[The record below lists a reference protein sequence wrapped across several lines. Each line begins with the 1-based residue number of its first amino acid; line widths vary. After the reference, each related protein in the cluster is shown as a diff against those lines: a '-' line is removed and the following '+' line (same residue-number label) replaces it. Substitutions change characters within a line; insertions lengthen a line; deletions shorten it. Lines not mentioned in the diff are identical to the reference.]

1 MDSDVKASSIVE
13 LNNEDPGK
21 PTPRTVLGR
30 RLQRLRTEG
39 ELSQRGLAERVK
51 YPHTYLSRVER
62 GEQLPSEG
70 LAEALDAYFGTLG
83 LFAELLELAQDST
96 IPDYGR
102 KVVEGEEKAARIQ
115 VFGSSLVPGLLQTED
130 YARALFGASLPG
142 VSVEEI
148 EERVATRMRRKRVF
162 EKPDR
167 PLYWG
172 IMDEAAV
179 KRPVGGASC
188 MVGQISHILKSAEAS
203 HISVQVLP
211 FTEGAH
217 SMMGGSLT
225 LLTLENGATIG
236 YAESFISGEVA
247 ETPRR
252 ILRLSQSF
260 DLARSKALPED
271 KSLDLLRSYL
281 KGYEDGDDS

>member
-102 KVVEGEEKAARIQ
+102 KIVENEEKAARIQ
-115 VFGSSLVPGLLQTED
+115 VFGSSVVPGLLQTED
-130 YARALFGASLPG
+130 YARALFRASLPG
-142 VSVEEI
+142 VSPEDI

-162 EKPDR
+162 DKPDR
-167 PLYWG
+167 PLYWA
-172 IMDEAAV
+172 IMDESAI
-179 KRPVGGASC
+179 KRPVGGASG
-188 MVGQISHILKSAEAS
+188 MTGQIAHILKVVEAMPV
-203 HISVQVLP
+203 SVQVLP
-211 FTEGAH
+211 FIEGEY
-217 SMMGGSLT
+217 SLMGGSLS
-225 LLTLENGATIG
+225 LLTLGNGTTIG
-236 YAESFISGEVA
+236 YAESFDSGEVA

-252 ILRLSQSF
+252 VLELTQVF

>member
-83 LFAELLELAQDST
+83 LFAELLELAQHST
-96 IPDYGR
+96 IPDYGQ
-102 KVVEGEEKAARIQ
+102 KIVEKEEKAARIQ
-115 VFGSSLVPGLLQTED
+115 VFGSSVVPGLLQTED
-130 YARALFGASLPG
+130 YARALIRITLPG

-162 EKPDR
+162 EKPGR
-167 PLYWG
+167 PPYWA
-172 IMDEAAV
+172 IMDEAVV
-179 KRPVGGASC
+179 KRVVGGSSC
-188 MVGQISHILKSAEAS
+188 MVGQIGHIVKSAEALD
-203 HISVQVLP
+203 ISVQVLP
-211 FTEGAH
+211 FNQGEH
-217 SMMGGSLT
+217 SLMGGSLS
-225 LLTLENGATIG
+225 LLTFENGTTIG
-236 YAESFISGEVA
+236 YAESFASGELV

-252 ILRLSQSF
+252 LLELTQRF
-260 DLARSKALPED
+260 DVARSMARPEGE
-271 KSLDLLRSYL
+271 SLDLLRSYL
-281 KGYEDGDDS
+281 KGYEDDHDS

>member
-1 MDSDVKASSIVE
+1 ME

-83 LFAELLELAQDST
+83 LFAELLELAQHST
-96 IPDYGR
+96 IPDYGQ
-102 KVVEGEEKAARIQ
+102 KIVENEEKAARIQ
-115 VFGSSLVPGLLQTED
+115 VFDSSVVPGLLQTED
-130 YARALFGASLPG
+130 YARALIRISLPG
-142 VSVEEI
+142 VSADDI
-148 EERVATRMRRKRVF
+148 EERVAIRMRRRRIF
-162 EKPDR
+162 EKQDK
-167 PLYWG
+167 PLYWA
-172 IMDEAAV
+172 IMDEAAI
-179 KRPVGGASC
+179 KRPVGGVGC
-188 MVGQISHILKSAEAS
+188 MMGQVGHILKAVEAS

-211 FTEGAH
+211 FTRGEH
-217 SMMGGSLT
+217 SLMGGCLY

-236 YAESFISGEVA
+236 YAESFASGELVEA
-247 ETPRR
+247 PRR
-252 ILRLSQSF
+252 LLQLTQRF
-260 DLARSKALPED
+260 DEARSQALPKDET
-271 KSLDLLRSYL
+271 LDLLHSYL
-281 KGYEDGDDS
+281 KGYEDDDDS